1 MAYQVF
7 ISFKRGKF
15 DGSGLTRDYE
25 LAADLHKTLRAQ
37 GIEVFFSEKDLS
49 TSAFRD
55 EIDEALDEAQI
66 LIAVGTSKA
75 NLDSQNVKYEWRSFY
90 DDLLGGYKPNGEI
103 YTYLEGMSQSELP
116 RALRQR
122 QSFTSEQKDIL
133 VAWVKNNLGIKD
145 EEEQEEPPVSVEE
158 TSVEPETEE
167 KPPFLMIEPELE
179 ENAVPY
185 VAPEPEPEPP
195 LFIIEPESD
204 DYVEPKPEPIPKPK
218 PQPKPI
224 EKTIAKP
231 ISDKPKIAEE
241 PPKAKDK
248 RKFAIGA
255 VAAVLVVAIVM
266 GVVMNSGVFGQTNGL
281 QSLDNIK
288 SINQLSVGQ
297 HVTFGTYE
305 QDGDESNGTEPIEWR
320 ILVITDGKALLISE
334 YILDCKL
341 YNSTVRAVTWSSCT
355 LRLWLNNDFYDSV
368 FNSNEQSKI
377 ALTSDSNDRV
387 FLLDRRDL
395 TYFSSQSDKIAYAT
409 DYAENNGLLVDK
421 AKRGRWFLSSA
432 EEYSYRNETNVY
444 AVSEIGTQVIYS
456 VDTDYIGVRPAM
468 WVEIQ

>member
-7 ISFKRGKF
+7 ISFKRGRL
-15 DGSGLTRDYE
+15 DGKGVTRDYAM
-25 LAADLHKTLRAQ
+25 AADLHRTLLAN
-37 GIEVFFSEKDLS
+37 GINAFFSEKDLS

-167 KPPFLMIEPELE
+167 KPPFLMIEPESE

-288 SINQLSVGQ
+288 SIEQLSVGQ

-305 QDGDESNGTEPIEWR
+305 QDGDESNGAEPIEWR
-320 ILVITDGKALLISE
+320 VLAIEDEKALLISE
-334 YILDCKL
+334 YILDCQPFSDHYSKD
-341 YNSTVRAVTWSSCT
+341 VRWDNCTLKTWLNGNFKQQAFNTSKRVKIMESLFILSSVEFQKYFTSDNDRKAAVTE
-355 LRLWLNNDFYDSV
+355 YA
-368 FNSNEQSKI
+368 K
-377 ALTSDSNDRV
+377 
-387 FLLDRRDL
+387 
-395 TYFSSQSDKIAYAT
+395 SQ
-409 DYAENNGLLVDK
+409 G
-421 AKRGRWFLSSA
+421 
-432 EEYSYRNETNVY
+432 Y
-444 AVSEIGTQVIYS
+444 AVTSWWIR
-456 VDTDYIGVRPAM
+456 DTSLLNKYDVYIVYTNGISSYTGPYEYNGIRPAM
-468 WVEIQ
+468 WIKL